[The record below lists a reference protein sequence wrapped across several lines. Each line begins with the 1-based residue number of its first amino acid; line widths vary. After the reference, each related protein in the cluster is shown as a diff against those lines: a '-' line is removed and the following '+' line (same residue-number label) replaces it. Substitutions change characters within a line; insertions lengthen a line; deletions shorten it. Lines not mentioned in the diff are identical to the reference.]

1 MKLNQNSAALQLE
14 LDHCQQL
21 RLTPL
26 GTLLHM
32 DSKPEWKI
40 LASRKKQALHDAIP
54 REWLISHLPI
64 SEHPNVIDVPRK
76 CGLLTAR
83 ELEITETA
91 DVEVILRN
99 LCTSVWT
106 AVETTRAF
114 SKRAVIAHQL
124 VRRVLALGDLAE

>member
-1 MKLNQNSAALQLE
+1 
-14 LDHCQQL
+14 
-21 RLTPL
+21 
-26 GTLLHM
+26 M

-54 REWLISHLPI
+54 HEWLISHLPI

-99 LCTSVWT
+99 LRTSVWT

-114 SKRAVIAHQL
+114 YKRAVIAHQL